1 MKGKPIYYQNLHN
14 PSPSVHQYQEPIS
27 KSSKNGSIK
36 LVRDKLKNR
45 RPSSGAHSKKNSVS
59 GMSIELQKSRMGVG
73 SPMISKL
80 EKESHSRKNSTG
92 YTPISK
98 GGGKSIKMK
107 KSSIKTASGKSKY
120 NSIIGSR
127 SRMQSSQVS
136 EHSTHTRKKM
146 AKDRIIDYVAKFIR
160 TKHYSSEVD
169 AMSDN
174 GYEDMINNL
183 KEFLQY
189 LEDKNIIN
197 PKQLEDEKEVNNLIS
212 DILKLDLTKFRGE
225 NEQPSGV
232 GKKRSGSQSHPKEQ
246 TDMKQSN
253 FHKRSGSER
262 VNSKNKRLKDSRHSD
277 TPNADNLTGKRIKTA
292 SEDNKRPT
300 TIEHVQ
306 SQQSSRRMNPS
317 LEERKSTTSSIAS
330 NVLPTSKHRRAMPSL
345 EKKSSTK
352 SSVREN
358 SVKQGYSSRSSKKHH
373 NSQASDG
380 ASAIEIK
387 KSSRDSANVIS
398 TEDMTNNSSVHLNEA
413 IVTER
418 EKLINYIKMYTKKND
433 AVPPT
438 TLDLYK
444 FVKLIGKGAFGKVTL
459 GLHKLTGKHVAIKTF
474 EKSYMKDDFSRKKVF
489 QEVYIL
495 KKIHHSNIIRLLEV
509 FESSKHFFIVMEY
522 AGAGD
527 LLHYVKK
534 KRRLAENEA
543 RFIFKQ
549 VLYGLGHCHC
559 RSVLHRD
566 IKLDNVLLDNEKGI
580 KLCDFGV
587 SKIIKKHQFIRE
599 QCGTPAY
606 IAPEIIADEGYEGFF
621 ADLWS
626 LGVVLYAML
635 CGTVPF
641 KAPNMKELHV
651 LIKKGDY
658 KFPVE
663 ISEESKD
670 LIRKLL
676 VLKPE
681 DRLSIP
687 EILAHP
693 WVKEDDDE
701 EEESEA
707 DESDLVTGVS
717 MSRNECSSAAS
728 GAVQN
733 TEDTRAN
740 INVINVDNI
749 FCDER
754 NDKYKTKLS
763 YDDY

>member
-1 MKGKPIYYQNLHN
+1 
-14 PSPSVHQYQEPIS
+14 
-27 KSSKNGSIK
+27 
-36 LVRDKLKNR
+36 
-45 RPSSGAHSKKNSVS
+45 
-59 GMSIELQKSRMGVG
+59 MGIG
-73 SPMISKL
+73 SPIISQL
-80 EKESHSRKNSTG
+80 EKDSSRKGSTG
-92 YTPISK
+92 YTPMSK
-98 GGGKSIKMK
+98 GSKGIKMK
-107 KSSIKTASGKSKY
+107 KSSIKQASGKSKY

-127 SRMQSSQVS
+127 SRMQSAQVT
-136 EHSTHTRKKM
+136 EYSTHTRKVQ
-146 AKDRIIDYVAKFIR
+146 AKDKIIEYVSKFIR
-160 TKHYSSEVD
+160 TKHYNSETD
-169 AMSDN
+169 AMNDE
-174 GYEDMINNL
+174 GYEEMINNL
-183 KEFLQY
+183 KEFLHS

-197 PKQLEDEKEVNNLIS
+197 PKQLEDEKEIHNLIT
-212 DILKLDLTKFRGE
+212 DILKLDLTKFKGANDFE
-225 NEQPSGV
+225 EATAQS
-232 GKKRSGSQSHPKEQ
+232 KKRSGSLGNTNNNEELKQ
-246 TDMKQSN
+246 TN

-262 VNSKNKRLKDSRHSD
+262 VSKNKRLKDQRGSD
-277 TPNADNLTGKRIKTA
+277 TPNVENLLAKSRLRTA
-292 SEDNKRPT
+292 VADNKRTPN
-300 TIEHVQ
+300 IEHGA

-317 LEERKSTTSSIAS
+317 LEERKSTSGSIPS
-330 NVLPTSKHRRAMPSL
+330 SKHRRAAPSL
-345 EKKSSTK
+345 DKKSSK
-352 SSVREN
+352 GSAKESSSKVN
-358 SVKQGYSSRSSKKHH
+358 ISSRSSQRHH
-373 NSQASDG
+373 NSQATEPV
-380 ASAIEIK
+380 AVVEIE
-387 KSSRDSANVIS
+387 KSTKES
-398 TEDMTNNSSVHLNEA
+398 TNIVTSIDMTNNSSIQLNEA

-418 EKLINYIKMYTKKND
+418 EKLIHFIKIYTKRHGS
-433 AVPPT
+433 VPPT
-438 TLDLYK
+438 SLDLYK

-459 GLHKLTGKHVAIKTF
+459 GVHKLTGKHVAIKTF

-534 KRRLAENEA
+534 KRRLQENEA

-549 VLYGLGHCHC
+549 ILYGLGHCNC

-587 SKIIKKHQFIRE
+587 SKIIKKHQFIKE

-663 ISEESKD
+663 ISKESKD
-670 LIRKLL
+670 LIQKLL
-676 VLKPE
+676 VLNPA

-687 EILAHP
+687 EVLAHP

-701 EEESEA
+701 EEESE
-707 DESDLVTGVS
+707 DNESDLVTGVS
-717 MSRNECSSAAS
+717 MSRNECSSSVS
-728 GAVQN
+728 GAVN
-733 TEDTRAN
+733 GTEDTRAN

-754 NDKYKTKLS
+754 GDKYKTKLS

>member
-1 MKGKPIYYQNLHN
+1 MKTNPLYYQNIQN
-14 PSPSVHQYQEPIS
+14 PSPAEHQYAEPVP
-27 KSSKNGSIK
+27 KSSKNTSIK

-45 RPSSGAHSKKNSVS
+45 RPSSGAQSKKNSVT
-59 GMSIELQKSRMGVG
+59 GMSIELQKSRMVIG
-73 SPMISKL
+73 SPIISKH
-80 EKESHSRKNSTG
+80 EKDSSSRKGSTG
-92 YTPISK
+92 YTSISK
-98 GGGKSIKMK
+98 AGGKSIKMK
-107 KSSIKTASGKSKY
+107 KSSIKTASGKTSKY

-136 EHSTHTRKKM
+136 EHSTHTRKKL
-146 AKDRIIDYVAKFIR
+146 AKEKIIDYVAQFIR
-160 TKHYSSEVD
+160 TKHYNSETE
-169 AMSDN
+169 AMSDA
-174 GYEDMINNL
+174 GYEDMIGNL

-197 PKQLEDEKEVNNLIS
+197 PKQLEDEKEINNLIS
-212 DILKLDLTKFRGE
+212 DILKLDLTKFKGDQ
-225 NEQPSGV
+225 NEAIANS
-232 GKKRSGSQSHPKEQ
+232 KRRSGSQNNEKDK
-246 TDMKQSN
+246 TDMADSH

-262 VNSKNKRLKDSRHSD
+262 GPKSKKLKDTRNSD
-277 TPNADNLTGKRIKTA
+277 TPNAEGLVSNRIKLSA
-292 SEDNKRPT
+292 EDSRRTNL
-300 TIEHVQ
+300 IDHAQ
-306 SQQSSRRMNPS
+306 SQQQSSRRMNPS
-317 LEERKSTTSSIAS
+317 LEERKSTTSSINS
-330 NVLPTSKHRRAMPSL
+330 NAFPVSGHRRANPSL
-345 EKKSSTK
+345 EKKSSK
-352 SSVREN
+352 NSSIQDN
-358 SVKQGYSSRSSKKHH
+358 SVKASHRSSHKHH
-373 NSQASDG
+373 NSQTSEMVPI
-380 ASAIEIK
+380 IEGEQ
-387 KSSRDSANVIS
+387 KSTKESTNIIS
-398 TEDMTNNSSVHLNEA
+398 TVDMTNNSSIHLNEA

-418 EKLINYIKMYTKKND
+418 EKLINFIKIYTKKHN

-534 KRRLAENEA
+534 KRRLPENEA

-549 VLYGLGHCHC
+549 ILYGLGHCHC

-635 CGTVPF
+635 
-641 KAPNMKELHV
+641 
-651 LIKKGDY
+651 
-658 KFPVE
+658 
-663 ISEESKD
+663 
-670 LIRKLL
+670 
-676 VLKPE
+676 
-681 DRLSIP
+681 
-687 EILAHP
+687 
-693 WVKEDDDE
+693 
-701 EEESEA
+701 
-707 DESDLVTGVS
+707 
-717 MSRNECSSAAS
+717 
-728 GAVQN
+728 
-733 TEDTRAN
+733 
-740 INVINVDNI
+740 
-749 FCDER
+749 
-754 NDKYKTKLS
+754 
-763 YDDY
+763 

>member
-1 MKGKPIYYQNLHN
+1 MKAKQQYYQNLHN
-14 PSPSVHQYQEPIS
+14 PSPASSQYAESMP
-27 KSSKNGSIK
+27 KSNKNGGFK

-59 GMSIELQKSRMGVG
+59 GMSIELN
-73 SPMISKL
+73 KL
-80 EKESHSRKNSTG
+80 ENKPQSKKNSNG
-92 YTPISK
+92 FTPISK
-98 GGGKSIKMK
+98 TGKGLKMK
-107 KSSIKTASGKSKY
+107 KSSIKTASGSTKY

-127 SRMQSSQVS
+127 SRMQASNQNEFGTS
-136 EHSTHTRKKM
+136 TRKRM
-146 AKDRIIDYVAKFIR
+146 AKDKIIEYVAKFIR
-160 TKHYSSEVD
+160 TKHYG
-169 AMSDN
+169 SDDN
-174 GYEDMINNL
+174 AQSDEGYEEMITNL

-197 PKQLEDEKEVNNLIS
+197 PQQLENEREVNNLIQ
-212 DILKLDLTKFRGE
+212 DILKLDLTKFKGSQ
-225 NEQPSGV
+225 EQSSGHQS
-232 GKKRSGSQSHPKEQ
+232 KRRSGSQSTTKDQNEIKH
-246 TDMKQSN
+246 DSHG
-253 FHKRSGSER
+253 HKRSGSER
-262 VNSKNKRLKDSRHSD
+262 VSSKGKRMKDARNSD
-277 TPNADNLTGKRIKTA
+277 TPNAESLLRKSLKRT
-292 SEDNKRPT
+292 SENKRTT

-306 SQQSSRRMNPS
+306 SQQSNRRCNPS
-317 LEERKSTTSSIAS
+317 LEERKSTNTSMKSGAISQAKS
-330 NVLPTSKHRRAMPSL
+330 RRANPSL
-345 EKKSSTK
+345 DKHGSKASSRDDSQK
-352 SSVREN
+352 IKN
-358 SVKQGYSSRSSKKHH
+358 SSRSTHKHH
-373 NSQASDG
+373 NSQTSEPVQLVEG
-380 ASAIEIK
+380 E
-387 KSSRDSANVIS
+387 KSTKESVNVIS
-398 TEDMTNNSSVHLNEA
+398 TVDMTNNSVHLNEA

-418 EKLINYIKMYTKKND
+418 EKLINFIKIYTKKHNTI
-433 AVPPT
+433 PPT

-459 GLHKLTGKHVAIKTF
+459 GLHKLTGKNVAIKTF

-534 KRRLAENEA
+534 KRRLPENEA

-676 VLKPE
+676 VLNPA

-687 EILAHP
+687 EVLAHP

-701 EEESEA
+701 EEESDA
-707 DESDLVTGVS
+707 DESDMVNGVS
-717 MSRNECSSAAS
+717 MSRNECSSSVS

-749 FCDER
+749 F
-754 NDKYKTKLS
+754 
-763 YDDY
+763 